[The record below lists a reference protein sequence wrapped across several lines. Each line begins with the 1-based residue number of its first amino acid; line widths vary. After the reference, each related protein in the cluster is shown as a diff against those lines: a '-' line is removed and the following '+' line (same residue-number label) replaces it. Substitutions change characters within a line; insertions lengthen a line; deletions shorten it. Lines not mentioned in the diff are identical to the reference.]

1 MAVLQDRSR
10 VPNTIECEHV
20 EDVPNKNRLN
30 GRLGMGSFRRLFIA
44 VGVAAALTVFTV
56 PAWAQSQVTYSLAGV
71 ETAATSTEGTFVGV
85 ALASDD
91 FGIWGAV
98 IDHSLLSD
106 PAPTITAGGGFAING
121 QTRDVQGVFMGGTI
135 TSLGGSCRKETFAV
149 IGEVALVDGSGAP
162 NGGSGEFHVTLT
174 HYGRR
179 GPGGQCV
186 TFFATVDG
194 FISLALP

>member
-1 MAVLQDRSR
+1 
-10 VPNTIECEHV
+10 
-20 EDVPNKNRLN
+20 
-30 GRLGMGSFRRLFIA
+30 MGSFRRLFMA

-85 ALASDD
+85 ALARDD
-91 FGIWGAV
+91 FGTWGAV
-98 IDHSLLSD
+98 IDHTQLSD
-106 PAPTITAGGGFAING
+106 PAPIVTGGVFAING
-121 QTRDVQGVFMGGTI
+121 QARDVQGVITGGTI
-135 TSLGGSCRKETFAV
+135 TRLGGSCRKETFAV

-194 FISLALP
+194 FISLTLP